1 MSDSLITLADIHAAA
16 ERGKRVVMPTPLIPT
31 HTFSVMSGREV
42 WLKAENLQRAGSF
55 KIRGAMN
62 ALSLLDEEQRAKGVV
77 AASAGN
83 HAQGVALAATT
94 LGIRSTVYMPENA
107 ALPKIDATRQYG
119 AEVRLHGENIGDALD
134 AATEF
139 AAETGARLIHPFDD
153 ATIVAGQGTL
163 GLEIID
169 AMPAPGTVVV
179 PVGGGGLI
187 SGIASAVKALSPTTR
202 IVGVEAEATVPYIAS
217 RRAGKPTTV
226 PPHFTVADGIA
237 VARPSELC
245 FRHIEEHV
253 DDLVAVGDGQM
264 MLAVT
269 LLLERAKLMVE
280 AAGAAALAA
289 LMAGLVPDSPG
300 PVVLVLSGGNV
311 DLLLVDQVI
320 RHGLE
325 SAGRY
330 GTFTVHVP
338 DVPGQLARVART
350 IADAGANVVS
360 VDHQREGIG
369 LPFGYTAIR
378 FSVETRSAAQFDGIC
393 HTLADMG
400 IEVLRSYG
408 AD

>member
-1 MSDSLITLADIHAAA
+1 MSDPLITLADIHAAA
-16 ERGKRVVMPTPLIPT
+16 ERGKSVVMPTPLIPT

-62 ALSLLDEEQRAKGVV
+62 ALSQLDDAQRAAGVV

-94 LGIRSTVYMPENA
+94 LGIKSTVYMPENA

-119 AEVRLHGENIGDALD
+119 AEVKLHGENIGDALD
-134 AATEF
+134 AALVF
-139 AAETGARLIHPFDD
+139 AEETGARLIHPFDD
-153 ATIVAGQGTL
+153 RDIIAGQGTL
-163 GLEIID
+163 GLEIVA
-169 AMPAPGTVVV
+169 AMPRPGTVVV

-187 SGIASAVKALSPTTR
+187 SGIASAIKETSPGTR
-202 IVGVEAEATVPYIAS
+202 IVGVEAEATASYIVS
-217 RRAGKPTTV
+217 RAAGKPTAV
-226 PPHFTVADGIA
+226 APQFTVADGIA

-245 FRHIEEHV
+245 FRHIQAHV
-253 DDLVAVGDGQM
+253 DDLVSVTDGQM

-289 LMAGLVPDSPG
+289 LMSGLVPESEG
-300 PVVLVLSGGNV
+300 ATVLVLSGGNV

-338 DVPGQLARVART
+338 DVPGQLARATRA
-350 IADAGANVVS
+350 IADEGANVVS

-378 FSVETRSAAQFDGIC
+378 FSVETRSGAQFESIC
-393 HTLADMG
+393 STLAKMG
-400 IEVLRSYG
+400 VEVLRSYE
-408 AD
+408 A

>member
-1 MSDSLITLADIHAAA
+1 MNLITLSEIHAAA
-16 ERGKRVVMPTPLIPT
+16 ERGKSVVMRTPIIPT

-62 ALSLLDEEQRAKGVV
+62 ALSLLDGEQREAGVV

-94 LGIRSTVYMPENA
+94 LGIRATVYMPENA
-107 ALPKIDATRQYG
+107 ALPKVDATRQYG
-119 AEVRLHGENIGDALD
+119 ADVRLHGENIGDALD
-134 AATEF
+134 AATVF
-139 AAETGARLIHPFDD
+139 AGETGARLIHPFDD
-153 ATIVAGQGTL
+153 RNIIAGQGTL
-163 GLEIID
+163 GVEIID
-169 AMPAPGTVVV
+169 AMPQPGTVVV

-187 SGIASAVKALSPTTR
+187 SGIAAAIKALSPGTR
-202 IVGVEAEATVPYIAS
+202 IVGVEAEATVPYIES
-217 RRAGKPTTV
+217 RAAGKPV
-226 PPHFTVADGIA
+226 DVAPQFTVADGIA
-237 VARPSELC
+237 VARPSKLC
-245 FRHIEEHV
+245 FEHVEAHV
-253 DDLVAVGDGQM
+253 DDLVAVTDGQM

-289 LMAGLVPDSPG
+289 LMAGLVPEAPG
-300 PVVLVLSGGNV
+300 PTILVLSGGNV

-338 DVPGQLARVART
+338 DVPGQLARVTRA

-378 FSVETRSAAQFDGIC
+378 FSVETRSAQQFEGISQ
-393 HTLADMG
+393 TLREMG
-400 IEVLRSYG
+400 TEVLRTFG
-408 AD
+408 A

>member
-1 MSDSLITLADIHAAA
+1 MPDLVTLSDIHAAA
-16 ERGKRVVMPTPLIPT
+16 DRGKAVVMRTPLIPT
-31 HTFSVMSGREV
+31 HTFSVMSDREV

-55 KIRGAMN
+55 KVRGAMN
-62 ALSLLDEEQRAKGVV
+62 ALSLLDAEQRAAGVV

-83 HAQGVALAATT
+83 HAQGVALAAAT
-94 LGIRSTVYMPENA
+94 LGIASTVYMPVNA

-119 AEVRLHGENIGDALD
+119 AHVKLHGDNIGDALD
-134 AATEF
+134 AARVF
-139 AAETGARLIHPFDD
+139 AEETGARLIHPFDD
-153 ATIVAGQGTL
+153 PAIIAGQGTL
-163 GLEIID
+163 GVELIEQ
-169 AMPAPGTVVV
+169 MPHPGTVVV

-187 SGIASAVKALSPTTR
+187 SGIAAAVKALSPETR
-202 IVGVEAEATVPYIAS
+202 LVGVEAEATPPYIVS
-217 RRAGKPTTV
+217 RAAGEPRTV
-226 PPHFTVADGIA
+226 PPNYTVADGIA
-237 VARPSELC
+237 VARPSDLC

-253 DDLVAVGDGQM
+253 DDLVSVTDGQM

-289 LMAGLVPDSPG
+289 LMAGLVPEAPG
-300 PVVLVLSGGNV
+300 PTVLVLSGGNV

-338 DVPGQLARVART
+338 DVPGQLARVTRA

-378 FSVETRSAAQFDGIC
+378 FSVETRSAAQFEAMCNALIG
-393 HTLADMG
+393 MG
-400 IEVLRSYG
+400 IEVIR
-408 AD
+408 

>member
-1 MSDSLITLADIHAAA
+1 MTDLITLSDIHAAF
-16 ERGKRVVMPTPLIPT
+16 ERGKSVVMPTPLIPT
-31 HTFSVMSGREV
+31 HTFSVMAGREV

-62 ALSLLDEEQRAKGVV
+62 ALSLLAPDQRERGVV

-94 LGIRSTVYMPENA
+94 LGISSTVFMPENA

-119 AEVRLHGENIGDALD
+119 ADVRLHGENIGDALD

-139 AAETGARLIHPFDD
+139 AAETGAKLIHPFDD
-153 ATIVAGQGTL
+153 AHIVAGQGTL

-169 AMPAPGTVVV
+169 AMPEPGTVVV

-187 SGIASAVKALSPTTR
+187 SGIATAVKALSPNTR

-217 RRAGKPTTV
+217 RRAGEPTPV
-226 PPHFTVADGIA
+226 PPRFTVADGIA
-237 VARPSELC
+237 IARPSELC

-289 LMAGLVPDSPG
+289 LMAGLVPDAPG
-300 PVVLVLSGGNV
+300 PTVLVLSGGNV

-338 DVPGQLARVART
+338 DVPGQLARVSRA
-350 IADAGANVVS
+350 IADEGANVVS

-378 FSVETRSAAQFDGIC
+378 FSVETRSATQFDEIC

-400 IEVLRSYG
+400 IEVLRSY
-408 AD
+408 DT

>member
-1 MSDSLITLADIHAAA
+1 MPDLVTLSEIHAAA
-16 ERGKRVVMPTPLIPT
+16 ERGKSVVMPTPLIPT
-31 HTFSVMSGREV
+31 HTFSVMSGRAV

-62 ALSLLDEEQRAKGVV
+62 ALSLLDDDQRAAGVV

-94 LGIRSTVYMPENA
+94 LGIKSTVYMPENA

-119 AEVRLHGENIGDALD
+119 ADVKLHGENIGDALD
-134 AATEF
+134 AALVF
-139 AAETGARLIHPFDD
+139 AEETGARLIHPFDD
-153 ATIVAGQGTL
+153 RNIIAGQGTL
-163 GLEIID
+163 GLELID
-169 AMPAPGTVVV
+169 AMPEPGTVVV

-187 SGIASAVKALSPTTR
+187 SGIATAVKALSPSTR

-217 RRAGKPTTV
+217 RAAGKPTAV
-226 PPHFTVADGIA
+226 APRFTVADGIA

-245 FRHIEEHV
+245 FHHIEAHV
-253 DDLVAVGDGQM
+253 DDLVSVSDGQM

-289 LMAGLVPDSPG
+289 LMAGLVPDRPG
-300 PVVLVLSGGNV
+300 PTVLVLSGGNV

-330 GTFTVHVP
+330 GTFAVHVP
-338 DVPGQLARVART
+338 DVPGQLARVTRS

-378 FSVETRSAAQFDGIC
+378 FSVETRSEAQFESIC
-393 HTLADMG
+393 RTLAGMG
-400 IEVLRSYG
+400 IEVLRSYET
-408 AD
+408 